1 MSPRDILLA
10 LAVAAVWGL
19 SFVAIRWSV
28 NEVPPLLATALRYV
42 AAVLPA
48 IFFVRRPKV
57 GLWILVGYGLAI
69 GVGQFGLLFTAIK
82 LGMSAS
88 LGALVIQLQA
98 FFTIALAM
106 VFLGERPGWP
116 QLAGAGIAFAGI
128 MIIAAERLGGA
139 ALWPLL
145 MTIAGAA
152 SWGLANLLT
161 KRAGKIEMFGF
172 VVWSSLVPPIPLYLL
187 SLVLEGPGAVPL
199 AMQHITLLGIG
210 ALLFTGWASTV
221 FGYGGWSVLLSRYP
235 ASTVAP
241 FTLLVPVTGVASGA
255 LLLGERITGIEMI
268 GSMLIFAGL
277 LLNVLGPRLFAR
289 VAET

>member
-1 MSPRDILLA
+1 MSPRHILLA

-42 AAVLPA
+42 SAVLPA

-57 GLWILVGYGLAI
+57 ALWILIGYGLAI
-69 GVGQFGLLFTAIK
+69 GVGQFGLLFMAIK
-82 LGMSAS
+82 LGMSAG

-98 FFTIALAM
+98 FFTILLA
-106 VFLGERPGWP
+106 VAFLGERPGWS
-116 QLAGAGIAFAGI
+116 QLAGAGVAFAGI
-128 MIIAAERLGGA
+128 AVIAAERLGGA

-152 SWGLANLLT
+152 CWGVANLLT
-161 KRAGKIEMFGF
+161 KRAGKVDMFGF

-187 SLVLEGPGAVPL
+187 SLLFEGPGAALSL
-199 AMQHITLLGIG
+199 AHITILGVSG
-210 ALLFTGWASTV
+210 LLFTGWASTV
-221 FGYGGWSVLLSRYP
+221 FGYGAWSVLLRRYP

-241 FTLLVPVTGVASGA
+241 FTLLTPVVGVAGGA
-255 LLLGERITGIEMI
+255 WLLGEQVTLLEGI
-268 GSMLIFAGL
+268 GSILIFAGL
-277 LLNVLGPRLFAR
+277 LLNVFGPRLFAR
-289 VAET
+289 RTAEI

>member
-1 MSPRDILLA
+1 MTPRDILLA

-57 GLWILVGYGLAI
+57 ALWILVGYGLAI

-82 LGMSAS
+82 LGMSAG

-106 VFLGERPGWP
+106 LFLGERPGWP
-116 QLAGAGIAFAGI
+116 QLVGAGVAFAGI
-128 MIIAAERLGGA
+128 AVIAAERLGGA

-145 MTIAGAA
+145 LTIAGAA
-152 SWGLANLLT
+152 C
-161 KRAGKIEMFGF
+161 
-172 VVWSSLVPPIPLYLL
+172 
-187 SLVLEGPGAVPL
+187 
-199 AMQHITLLGIG
+199 
-210 ALLFTGWASTV
+210 
-221 FGYGGWSVLLSRYP
+221 
-235 ASTVAP
+235 
-241 FTLLVPVTGVASGA
+241 
-255 LLLGERITGIEMI
+255 
-268 GSMLIFAGL
+268 
-277 LLNVLGPRLFAR
+277 
-289 VAET
+289 